1 MLSVLIR
8 VPPSHNHPLTELH
21 PPPANQP
28 CASLH
33 QISINLQNRHK
44 LKKIKLIKAVPVTY
58 HERSLE
64 TKFQIAGSCPGLGT
78 FPWFSTYWLHE
89 HYVSGLHR
97 EKLEI
102 DIDRRKIENRVEL
115 VCPWR
120 SWGHWSLIW
129 NISAYQHPFFCRRW
143 RKYWKKHMHI
153 LRCPKKHI
161 FSRKSDS
168 CSMTSTQMYGAHYGY
183 DVVFFTI
190 IRRYRLYLGI
200 FTETEHSYC
209 NYIIIY
215 TQKL

>member
-64 TKFQIAGSCPGLGT
+64 TKFQIAGSCPGLAT

-102 DIDRRKIENRVEL
+102 EIDRRKIEIRVEL

-129 NISAYQHPFFCRRW
+129 NISAYQHPFFCSRW
-143 RKYWKKHMHI
+143 RKYWKNICIYWDVQKNSFFEESLTHV
-153 LRCPKKHI
+153 RWRPPKSMVLI
-161 FSRKSDS
+161 TDTTSFFSRS
-168 CSMTSTQMYGAHYGY
+168 YVVIGY
-183 DVVFFTI
+183 I
-190 IRRYRLYLGI
+190 
-200 FTETEHSYC
+200 
-209 NYIIIY
+209 
-215 TQKL
+215 